1 MIVRATI
8 VKTMIDN
15 IMAMIRVNPLVIANI
30 MAMIRVN
37 PLVLEV
43 VGEEVEEVDN
53 IDYDNYPYERP
64 SDWSCIFDGSSRSGP
79 RYDKYGR
86 EIPKLG

>member
-1 MIVRATI
+1 M
-8 VKTMIDN
+8 
-15 IMAMIRVNPLVIANI
+15 
-30 MAMIRVN
+30 
-37 PLVLEV
+37 LEAI
-43 VGEEVEEVDN
+43 GEEVEEVDN

-64 SDWSCIFDGSSRSGP
+64 LDWSCIFDGSSRSGP

>member
-1 MIVRATI
+1 MESNAESEEYRLE
-8 VKTMIDN
+8 N
-15 IMAMIRVNPLVIANI
+15 
-30 MAMIRVN
+30 
-37 PLVLEV
+37 VLEV

-64 SDWSCIFDGSSRSGP
+64 LDWSCIFDGSSRSGP